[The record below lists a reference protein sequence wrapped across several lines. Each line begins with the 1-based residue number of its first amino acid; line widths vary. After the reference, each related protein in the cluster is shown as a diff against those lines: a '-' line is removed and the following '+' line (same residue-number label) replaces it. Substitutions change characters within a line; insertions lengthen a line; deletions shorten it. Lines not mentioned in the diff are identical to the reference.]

1 MLWRLLF
8 PSWAFFDAITDVP
21 RLEIRGLTED
31 GVAGPW
37 RAVLAA
43 PARGRW
49 ATVYHPE
56 GTAHLAM
63 QAIVDRLA
71 VEQESGA
78 HDDTTVALVA
88 AVAAWSLEER
98 THELS
103 GRTVGAHAQWQWR
116 VVAVDALHP
125 HAVRTIYDSRPQAL
139 PA

>member
-21 RLEIRGLTED
+21 RLEIRGLTEN

-37 RAVLAA
+37 RAALAA

-49 ATVYHPE
+49 AVLYHPE

-71 VEQESGA
+71 VEQESGE
-78 HDDTTVALVA
+78 HDGTTVALVA

-98 THELS
+98 THERS
-103 GRTVGAHAQWQWR
+103 DHTGAAHGQWQWR
-116 VVAVDALHP
+116 IVAVDALHP
-125 HAVRTIYDSRPQAL
+125 HAVRTIYESRPEAF
-139 PA
+139 PS